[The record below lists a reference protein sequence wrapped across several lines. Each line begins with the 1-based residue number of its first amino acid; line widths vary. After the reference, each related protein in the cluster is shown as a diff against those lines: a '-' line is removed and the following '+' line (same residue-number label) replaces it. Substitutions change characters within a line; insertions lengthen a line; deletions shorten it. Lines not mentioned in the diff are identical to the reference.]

1 MKTTL
6 RMAIRLTTLLL
17 FVVLLCLATYI
28 LGLFHGY
35 ENAWPLHKLI
45 VLKTK
50 LKDPIQTDTYGRLL
64 RYPGKVEIPCPTQD
78 TKTAVLLVFGQ
89 SNSANFQAQRH
100 QGVDDHVVNFLLGKC
115 YLASSPLLGADG
127 LWGESWSLLGN
138 KLVAAGIFDR
148 VVLISAG
155 VGAIP
160 IHRLAAGGDLNRM
173 LIDII
178 NDAKRQYTITHLLW
192 HQGEADFQSNTT
204 EASYK
209 ADLSSVIDT
218 IRSLGVTAPF
228 YVSKASYAEQ
238 EHYKHRPPINP
249 VTSAQRELV
258 DGQTILAG
266 VDTDSLVLVS
276 DRFDGTHFS
285 ASGQEKF
292 ADAWVALLR
301 PRN

>member
-1 MKTTL
+1 MAPTFCKT
-6 RMAIRLTTLLL
+6 IRLTALLL
-17 FVVLLCLATYI
+17 CVILLCLATYI

-35 ENAWPLHKLI
+35 ENAWPLHKLM
-45 VLKTK
+45 VLKTQ
-50 LKDPIQTDTYGRLL
+50 LKEDPIQTDTYGRLL
-64 RYPGKVEIPCPTQD
+64 RYPRKVEIPCPTQD

-89 SNSANFQAQRH
+89 SNSANFQGQRH

-127 LWGESWSLLGN
+127 VWGESWTLLGN
-138 KLVAAGIFDR
+138 KLVAAGIFNR
-148 VVLISAG
+148 VVLIPAG
-155 VGAIP
+155 VAGTP
-160 IHRLAAGGDLNRM
+160 IHRWAAGADLNRM
-173 LIDII
+173 LIDVID
-178 NDAKRQYTITHLLW
+178 DARPHYTITHVLW
-192 HQGEADFQSNTT
+192 HQGESDFQSNTT

-209 ADLSSVIDT
+209 ADLSSLIGT
-218 IRSLGVTAPF
+218 IRSLGIAAPF

-238 EHYKHRPPINP
+238 YKHWMPINP

-266 VDTDSLVLVS
+266 VDTDSLVLAS

-301 PRN
+301 ARN